1 MLVLGLAPA
10 AHGGN
15 RTGRIFTGDRSG
27 DWLFAALHRAGFANQ
42 PTSVAVEDGLALR
55 GAYVTAAVRCAPPAN
70 RPLPS
75 ERDNCLPYLLRELE
89 LLSRVSVIVCLGG
102 FAWEVAFRALGD
114 LGLKVPA
121 APSAVRSRGR
131 GPRPRSL
138 HGARVLSP
146 ESAEHLHRETDR
158 ADDGRTCSSAPKPW
172 QPMMAEKANNRSA
185 SSASIL
191 ELAIADD
198 PGRWQAL
205 GFSVVGDTV
214 EVGGVRLRLNA
225 PGVAWTLAGTDDA
238 GDIDGLATTTAATG
252 PPGPAAGE
260 TGHPNGAIAVDHVV
274 VVSPDFDRTQQA
286 LADVGVTLSRIRDGG
301 GFRQGFRRLGPV
313 ILELVEAIDA
323 PPGPARFWGLVVT
336 VDDLPALAQRLG
348 DQLSPIRAAVQS
360 GRHIATLRSTAGL
373 SLKLAFMD

>member
-1 MLVLGLAPA
+1 
-10 AHGGN
+10 
-15 RTGRIFTGDRSG
+15 
-27 DWLFAALHRAGFANQ
+27 
-42 PTSVAVEDGLALR
+42 
-55 GAYVTAAVRCAPPAN
+55 
-70 RPLPS
+70 
-75 ERDNCLPYLLRELE
+75 
-89 LLSRVSVIVCLGG
+89 
-102 FAWEVAFRALGD
+102 
-114 LGLKVPA
+114 
-121 APSAVRSRGR
+121 
-131 GPRPRSL
+131 
-138 HGARVLSP
+138 
-146 ESAEHLHRETDR
+146 
-158 ADDGRTCSSAPKPW
+158 
-172 QPMMAEKANNRSA
+172 MMAEKANNRSA